1 MNEEIFSDFESESL
15 VLRKFE
21 EEEEEELEEI
31 VQEKKLCLVKFYLE
45 QFCQ

>member
-21 EEEEEELEEI
+21 EEEEELEEI
-31 VQEKKLCLVKFYLE
+31 VQEKKLCFVKFYLE